1 MDKIIINIKSIFP
14 FKSGAHGP
22 RRGKEMKELESIEN
36 GFISFNEGKIS
47 GIGLMEEINLNGLAG
62 TAEVID
68 ARGQFALP
76 CFVDSH
82 THVVFAEPRHTEFV
96 DRIKGLTY
104 EEIALRGGGILN
116 SAKKLQE
123 SSEEKLYL
131 DAMARLE
138 ELMVLGTGSIE
149 IKTSS
154 NEQSAIELD
163 SNSEDVLT
171 RHLLKLSEVEDQFRQ
186 LTNKFEEINFKLD
199 KLSNRLSKIQADNQI
214 RFQDIETVMSSGEVT
229 TKLTSKPKVETNEV
243 LPGSSQPQDL
253 GSISYKDTETSET
266 SQKIE
271 SVDTTA
277 SVVTETFQAE
287 EKILP
292 QDLTPKKQYEFA
304 TSFLK
309 VGDYSTAE
317 RAFREFVLSNSEHE
331 LAGSAQYWY
340 AETFRIRQLYTDA
353 ASAYLEGYQKYP
365 KGNKAPI
372 NLLKLGVSMV
382 QIGEKDQGCKMING
396 VQLQYPKA
404 NQSVIQK
411 AKYESKKFECIKEDS

>member
-1 MDKIIINIKSIFP
+1 MRFIAKLTLIILFSLNF
-14 FKSGAHGP
+14 
-22 RRGKEMKELESIEN
+22 
-36 GFISFNEGKIS
+36 FNNS
-47 GIGLMEEINLNGLAG
+47 
-62 TAEVID
+62 
-68 ARGQFALP
+68 
-76 CFVDSH
+76 
-82 THVVFAEPRHTEFV
+82 FAENHNIYETLEI
-96 DRIKGLTY
+96 IKNDLKT
-104 EEIALRGGGILN
+104 
-116 SAKKLQE
+116 
-123 SSEEKLYL
+123 
-131 DAMARLE
+131 LE
-138 ELMVLGTGSIE
+138 RAVYSGSIDMN
-149 IKTSS
+149 TPS
-154 NEQSAIELD
+154 NENTNIELD

-214 RFQDIETVMSSGEVT
+214 RFQDIETTISSGEI
-229 TKLTSKPKVETNEV
+229 TKQLTSKPKTESKNEI

-253 GSISYKDTETSET
+253 GSISYKDTETSEA
-266 SQKIE
+266 SQQIQ

-277 SVVTETFQAE
+277 SVVTETFQTE

-317 RAFREFVLSNSEHE
+317 RAFREFVLSNSKHE

-365 KGNKAPI
+365 KGTKAPI

-396 VQLQYPKA
+396 VALQYPKA

>member
-1 MDKIIINIKSIFP
+1 MKFKFKIIILKLLFLFNFGIINYSYADNHNIY
-14 FKSGAHGP
+14 
-22 RRGKEMKELESIEN
+22 ETLEI
-36 GFISFNEGKIS
+36 
-47 GIGLMEEINLNGLAG
+47 
-62 TAEVID
+62 
-68 ARGQFALP
+68 
-76 CFVDSH
+76 
-82 THVVFAEPRHTEFV
+82 
-96 DRIKGLTY
+96 IKNDLKT
-104 EEIALRGGGILN
+104 
-116 SAKKLQE
+116 
-123 SSEEKLYL
+123 
-131 DAMARLE
+131 LE
-138 ELMVLGTGSIE
+138 RAVYSGSIDVNQP
-149 IKTSS
+149 TSENS
-154 NEQSAIELD
+154 NIELD

-214 RFQDIETVMSSGEVT
+214 RFQDIETTISSSEIS
-229 TKLTSKPKVETNEV
+229 TKLTSRPKTESSEV

-253 GSISYKDTETSET
+253 GSISYKDTETTET
-266 SQKIE
+266 SQQIQ

-277 SVVTETFQAE
+277 SVVTENFQAE

-292 QDLTPKKQYEFA
+292 QDLSPEKQYQFA

-372 NLLKLGVSMV
+372 NLLKLGVSMI

-396 VQLQYPKA
+396 VKLQYPKA

-411 AKYESKKFECIKEDS
+411 AKYESNKFECIKEDS